1 MKTSKL
7 TASYTEVSDTFTGLS
22 PSKKRTAVID
32 PNDFDEDE
40 DEDELEID
48 LDEDLASLDE
58 LAVDDEDDDF

>member
-7 TASYTEVSDTFTGLS
+7 TASYSEVSDTFSGVGR
-22 PSKKRTAVID
+22 SKEIIAAND
-32 PNDFDEDE
+32 PNDF

-48 LDEDLASLDE
+48 LDDDLASLDE

>member
-40 DEDELEID
+40 DELEID